1 MYSEYPTNN
10 LRNAWA
16 DAVESF
22 IDSISAEPDWLSRLS
37 SDFAAFSEYVP
48 DFIKAFGIDPDDC
61 HVIYDAFRD
70 KVWDEIDRRQRDS
83 FKRWVS
89 QSGIAVD
96 LTTLPDGH
104 FAKTETGLL
113 FKAFLAGIESTF

>member
-1 MYSEYPTNN
+1 MYSETTTNN
-10 LRNAWA
+10 LKNAWD

-22 IDSISAEPDWLSRLS
+22 VDSISAEPDWLSRLS

-89 QSGIAVD
+89 ESGVAVD
-96 LTTLPDGH
+96 LTTLRDGH
-104 FAKTETGLL
+104 FAKTEAGLL
-113 FKAFLAGIESTF
+113 FRAFLAGISSTL

>member
-1 MYSEYPTNN
+1 MYSETSTNN
-10 LRNAWA
+10 LRTAW
-16 DAVESF
+16 DDEVESF

-48 DFIKAFGIDPDDC
+48 DFIRTFGIDPDDC

-70 KVWDEIDRRQRDS
+70 KVWAEIDRRQMDS

-96 LTTLPDGH
+96 LTTLPDGR

-113 FKAFLAGIESTF
+113 FKAFLAGISSTI

>member
-1 MYSEYPTNN
+1 MYSEILTNN
-10 LRNAWA
+10 LRTAWD

-22 IDSISAEPDWLSRLS
+22 IESISAEPDWLSRLS

-70 KVWDEIDRRQRDS
+70 KVWDEIDRRQMDS

-104 FAKTETGLL
+104 FAKTETDLL
-113 FKAFLAGIESTF
+113 FKAFLAGIGSTL

>member
-1 MYSEYPTNN
+1 MYSETTTNN
-10 LRNAWA
+10 LKNTWD

-22 IDSISAEPDWLSRLS
+22 VDSLSAEPDWLPRLS

-70 KVWDEIDRRQRDS
+70 KVWDEIDRRQMDS

-104 FAKTETGLL
+104 FAKTETDLL
-113 FKAFLAGIESTF
+113 FKAFLAGIESIF

>member
-1 MYSEYPTNN
+1 MYSETSTNN
-10 LRNAWA
+10 LRTAWD

-22 IDSISAEPDWLSRLS
+22 VDSISCEPDWLSRLS

-48 DFIKAFGIDPDDC
+48 DFIKAFSIDPDDG

-70 KVWDEIDRRQRDS
+70 KVWAEIDRRQMDS

-96 LTTLPDGH
+96 LTILPDGH

-113 FKAFLAGIESTF
+113 FKAFLAGIESTI

>member
-1 MYSEYPTNN
+1 MYSETTTNN
-10 LRNAWA
+10 LKNAWD

-70 KVWDEIDRRQRDS
+70 KVWDEIDRRQMDS
-83 FKRWVS
+83 FKRWVTE
-89 QSGIAVD
+89 SGIAVD

-113 FKAFLAGIESTF
+113 FKAFLAGIGSTL

>member
-1 MYSEYPTNN
+1 MYSETSTNN
-10 LRNAWA
+10 LRTAW
-16 DAVESF
+16 DDEVESF
-22 IDSISAEPDWLSRLS
+22 IDSVSAEPDWLSRLS

-70 KVWDEIDRRQRDS
+70 TVWAEIDRRQKDS

-89 QSGIAVD
+89 ESGVAVD
-96 LTTLPDGH
+96 LTTLRDGH
-104 FAKTETGLL
+104 FAKTEADLL
-113 FKAFLAGIESTF
+113 FKAFLAGIGSTL